1 MWKSRAGTVSI
12 SLVLLIAPLFA
23 FHSVLIDS
31 ARVKM
36 AERQTEIA
44 SKAALRSVLSAYDPV
59 LQTYGLYGLGISP
72 EQSSELFAQVLEQNL
87 SPGGGGTFR
96 LVEAS
101 PVSESLKPLY
111 TLANSAVFERQVLE
125 EMKYRAPVEF
135 TLNVTDKLLNGSK
148 ATSMLS
154 GLSKFTEQAGKIEE
168 LIVEREKELD
178 GAWAKAQEI
187 AEKASIYRNY
197 YAVKLGRLDELSRLI
212 GLRQAE
218 EVRGQIQTIRSQAEA
233 LNRTITERKAS
244 MAELIRAGVQA
255 AEVLAAMSQ
264 SISEL
269 ERSAAQLYAQIDEL
283 ERILLYIAEYTLL
296 LPATKMEAKRDQVIL
311 TEQTQAV
318 FQTLDR
324 AKALDDRIREEM
336 GGLPADSGIAPETLH
351 AATMPDAYYIA
362 YKTGLGG
369 ISAMFSGFE
378 SALDATTLFAG
389 DTRFDSVR
397 MEILSE
403 SNDAYAGKAVQFLN
417 EQRAEEERR
426 TAQTGRI
433 AQLKRQEQE
442 RYAHIWDQVR
452 KIWADCGGGTEEA
465 YKALTDDSDSANPSF
480 YRKYMDY
487 NRVSSSETSGVE
499 ELGSAEEAKE
509 RTKGTIDKLL
519 GGLANAAGQFRDEMY
534 INEYALTKF
543 NYRTYG
549 KETGKDG
556 VLKPDY
562 ERSGRAS
569 HELPNQEAEYLLY
582 GLNSCLK
589 NQSAAYTEM
598 FTLRLAVRTAE
609 ALMSPEAKIVAAGS
623 PLLTILWA
631 IAEGG
636 VKAYSDM
643 TKLVNGEEVPVS
655 DKLPDTV
662 TMNYKDYLRL
672 FLLLHTKRE
681 PMNARMQSLIELNTG
696 TDLRETPV
704 YMQART
710 ETKVRLWFMPYSMSL
725 FGYPVEGRQAAI
737 TKTAAL
743 SY

>member
-1 MWKSRAGTVSI
+1 VWKSRAGTVSI

-36 AERQTEIA
+36 AERQTEMA

-72 EQSSELFAQVLEQNL
+72 EQSSELFVQVLEQNL

-101 PVSESLKPLY
+101 PVSETLKPLY

-168 LIVEREKELD
+168 LIAEREKELD

-269 ERSAAQLYAQIDEL
+269 ERSAAQMYAQIDEL

-296 LPATKMEAKRDQVIL
+296 LPATKMEAKRDQAIL

-318 FQTLDR
+318 FQRLDR

-336 GGLPADSGIAPETLH
+336 GGLPADSGISPETLH

-417 EQRAEEERR
+417 EQRAEEELR

-442 RYAHIWDQVR
+442 RYARIWDQVR

-465 YKALTDDSDSANPSF
+465 YQALTDDSDPAIPSF

-519 GGLANAAGQFRDEMY
+519 GGLASAAGQFRDEMY
-534 INEYALTKF
+534 INEYALSKF

-631 IAEGG
+631 LAEGG
-636 VKAYSDM
+636 VNAYGDM

-681 PMNARMQSLIELNTG
+681 PMTARMQSLIELNTG